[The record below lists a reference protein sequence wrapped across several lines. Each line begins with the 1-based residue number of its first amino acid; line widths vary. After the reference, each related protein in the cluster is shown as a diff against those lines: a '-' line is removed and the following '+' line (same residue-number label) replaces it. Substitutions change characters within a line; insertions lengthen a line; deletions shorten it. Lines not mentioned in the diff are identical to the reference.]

1 MLSDA
6 EYDLLTGAHPMFDR
20 VPPALNKRLR
30 QSASQVAVPGGAQV
44 FCEGDVCSNFLVV
57 LDGIVRV
64 SKPSEDGRE
73 LLLYYVHAVEFC
85 VMTTACLLGGT
96 AYEAR
101 GETLGDVVATHIP
114 APLFRELV
122 HECEEFCQL
131 VFQTMGLRMSM
142 LMRLVE
148 EVAFQRL
155 DRRLRNMGLLDM
167 DVRHPLLLAHCPG
180 CKTNAMSDYGRLLSA
195 AIRKIRQRTIY
206 HRCQRRNVRLFGF
219 CDARH
224 YPNASG
230 NDGQGRRR

>member
-1 MLSDA
+1 MLGEA
-6 EYDLLTGAHPMFDR
+6 EYDLLIRAHPMFDR

-44 FCEGDVCSNFLVV
+44 FREGDDCSNFLVV

-73 LLLYYVHAVEFC
+73 LLLYYVHPGEFC
-85 VMTTACLLGGT
+85 VMTTACLLGGME
-96 AYEAR
+96 YEAR
-101 GETLGDVVATHIP
+101 GETVGDVVATHIP

-155 DRRLRNMGLLDM
+155 DRRLATLLLQRSTMPGEGGGDGSHVHATHQELAADLGTSREIVSRTLESLESQGLVKLGRGRILLLD
-167 DVRHPLLLAHCPG
+167 P
-180 CKTNAMSDYGRLLSA
+180 TRLREVYLDRA
-195 AIRKIRQRTIY
+195 
-206 HRCQRRNVRLFGF
+206 
-219 CDARH
+219 
-224 YPNASG
+224 
-230 NDGQGRRR
+230 